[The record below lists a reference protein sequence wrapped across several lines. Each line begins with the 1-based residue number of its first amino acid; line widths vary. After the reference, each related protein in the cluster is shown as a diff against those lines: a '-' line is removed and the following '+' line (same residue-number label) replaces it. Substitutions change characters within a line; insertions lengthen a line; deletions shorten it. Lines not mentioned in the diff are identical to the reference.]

1 MWHAAWY
8 SVFLNSLV
16 HVFMYS
22 YYLAASLLG
31 GNDAAKKKYL
41 WWGRYLTMFQMF
53 QFITMMAQ
61 AAYTWH
67 YSPYPAALSKLLF
80 YYMQTLLAL
89 FLHFFLVKYA
99 GGKPKKAVRQRNGSL
114 VNGMKKE

>member
-1 MWHAAWY
+1 
-8 SVFLNSLV
+8 
-16 HVFMYS
+16 MYS